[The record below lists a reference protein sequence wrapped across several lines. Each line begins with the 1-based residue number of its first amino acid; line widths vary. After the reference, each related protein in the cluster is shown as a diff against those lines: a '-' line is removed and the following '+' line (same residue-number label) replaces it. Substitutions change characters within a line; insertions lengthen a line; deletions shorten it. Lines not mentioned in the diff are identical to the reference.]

1 MSSGRTSTEA
11 GIATSRVKH
20 TPTPTPTPTFVGRSM
35 RRKEDRPLLV
45 GAARFVD
52 DVHRP
57 GMVHAAV
64 LRSPHGHARILDID
78 TTAARARRAVA
89 AVITAD
95 DLGGGGPPIPMRMF
109 SEAGMEAYLQRPLAQ
124 EFVRYSG
131 EPVAVILA
139 SSRYEAEDAAEQIAV
154 DYEPLPAVTDAEQAL
169 SATAPRVHA
178 GTSSNLVRSFQVR
191 SGDVDAAF
199 AAAEV
204 IVEARI
210 ACQRHAAVPMETRG
224 LVAESDDATGELTVW
239 GAAKIPH
246 INRRILAEML
256 ELPQESLRLIELA
269 VGGGFGARGEIYPE
283 DYLIPWCALHLG
295 RPVGWTEDREEHL
308 RSTNHSREQV
318 HEIALALSADGSFL
332 ALRDAFVNDTGAY
345 VRTHG
350 SVVPGM
356 TAGLLPGPY
365 RWQAFVCDVR
375 QVVTNKTPAGT
386 FRAPGR
392 YEANLARERI
402 IDIAARRLGIDA
414 IELRRRNLV
423 AHAAMPYANGSHTD
437 GHPVVYDSGDYPLLL
452 AKGLERF
459 NLPAMTRWRSE
470 EPGPRRRRGLGT
482 AMFIEKSG
490 IGRWEYARV
499 SLNAAGEPQVHCG
512 SASLGQGV
520 DTVLAQICAEH
531 LGVSY
536 ESVSVH
542 HGDTSQVPEG
552 MGSFGSRATI
562 LAGSA
567 VREAAICLRRRILEL
582 AADELEA
589 AVEDLEMV
597 GDGVRVRGDPA
608 GFSLRE
614 LVQRSGPADSLDRG
628 RLPHLSDEAYFG
640 AEQMS
645 FPYGVHCAAVEV
657 DLETG
662 GVQVSRYVIAYDVG
676 VAVNPQLVEGQIVG
690 GAAQGLGGALL
701 EELAYDSGGQLVA
714 GSFMDYLLP
723 TAAEVPWVDVLITE
737 DAPSPLNPLGV
748 KGAGEGGTAAAGA
761 VIANA
766 VSDALGAE
774 VLRLPLSPQTVLELA
789 AQGAGA

>member
-1 MSSGRTSTEA
+1 MK
-11 GIATSRVKH
+11 II
-20 TPTPTPTPTFVGRSM
+20 GRSM
-35 RRKEDRPLLV
+35 LRKEDRPLLT

-57 GMVHAAV
+57 GMLHASI
-64 LRSPHGHARILDID
+64 LRSPHGHARIVDVD
-78 TTAARARRAVA
+78 TTAARARPGVA
-89 AVITAD
+89 AVITAE

-109 SEAGMEAYLQRPLAQ
+109 SEPAMAAYLQRPLAA
-124 EFVRYSG
+124 ECVRYSG
-131 EPVAVILA
+131 EPVAVVVA
-139 SSRYEAEDAAEQIAV
+139 GSRYAAEDAAEQIRV
-154 DYEPLPAVTDAEQAL
+154 DYEALPAVTDAEQAL
-169 SATAPRVHA
+169 SPDAFPVHA
-178 GTSSNLVRSFQVR
+178 GTPSNLVRSFQVR
-191 SGDVDAAF
+191 SGDVDAVF
-199 AAAEV
+199 AAADLTV
-204 IVEARI
+204 TARI
-210 ACQRHAAVPMETRG
+210 VCQRHAAVPMETRG
-224 LVAESDDATGELTVW
+224 LVAERDDATGEITVW

-246 INRRILAEML
+246 INRGILAGML
-256 ELPQESLRLIELA
+256 EVPQESLRLVELA
-269 VGGGFGARGEIYPE
+269 VGGGFGARGEVYPE

-318 HEIALALSADGSFL
+318 HDIELALSADGDFL
-332 ALRDAFVNDTGAY
+332 ALRDAFINDTGAY

-365 RWQAFVCDVR
+365 RWQAFECDVR

-386 FRAPGR
+386 YRAPGR
-392 YEANLARERI
+392 YEANFVRERV
-402 IDIAARRLGIDA
+402 IDLAAHRLGMDPV
-414 IELRRRNLV
+414 ELRRRNLI
-423 AHAAMPYANGSHTD
+423 APEAMPYANGSHTD
-437 GHPVVYDSGDYPLLL
+437 GHAVVYDSGDYPLLL
-452 AKGLERF
+452 EKGLKRF
-459 NLPAMTRWRSE
+459 DLPAMRRWRAE
-470 EPGPRRRRGLGT
+470 EPGPGRRRGIGT

-499 SLNAAGEPQVHCG
+499 SLSAAGKPQVHCG

-531 LGVSY
+531 LGVPY

-542 HGDTSQVPEG
+542 HGDTAQVPEG
-552 MGSFGSRATI
+552 MGSFGSRATM

-567 VREAAICLRRRILEL
+567 VREAAIGLRRHVLEL

-589 AVEDLEMV
+589 SVDDLDIV
-597 GDGVRVRGDPA
+597 GDVVTVRGDPMA
-608 GFSLRE
+608 GLSLPE
-614 LVQRSGPADSLDRG
+614 LSRLARPAESLDRG
-628 RLPHLSDEAYFG
+628 RVPHLSDEAYFG

-645 FPYGVHCAAVEV
+645 FPYGLHCAAVEV

-662 GVQVSRYVIAYDVG
+662 GVAVSRYMVAYDVG

-701 EELAYDSGGQLVA
+701 EQLAYDADGQLVS
-714 GSFMDYLLP
+714 GSFLDYLLP
-723 TAAEVPWVDVLITE
+723 TAAEVPRVDVLITE

-774 VLRLPLSPQTVLELA
+774 VLRLPLSPQAVLELVDHGTSA
-789 AQGAGA
+789 

>member
-1 MSSGRTSTEA
+1 M
-11 GIATSRVKH
+11 
-20 TPTPTPTPTFVGRSM
+20 TPAPREKIIGRSM
-35 RRKEDRPLLV
+35 PRKEDRPLLT

-57 GMVHAAV
+57 AMLHATI
-64 LRSPHGHARILDID
+64 LRSPHGHARLLGID
-78 TTAARARRAVA
+78 ADAARRRPGVA
-89 AVITAD
+89 AVITAE
-95 DLGGGGPPIPMRMF
+95 DLDGGGPPIPMRMF
-109 SEAGMEAYLQRPLAQ
+109 SESGMEAYRQRPLA
-124 EFVRYSG
+124 EGYVRYSG
-131 EPVAVILA
+131 EPVAVVVA
-139 SSRYEAEDAAEQIAV
+139 SSRYEAEDAAEQVAV
-154 DYEPLPAVTDAEQAL
+154 EYEPLEAVIDAERAL
-169 SATAPRVHA
+169 SPDAPRVHA
-178 GTSSNLVRSFQVR
+178 GTASNLVRSFQAGT
-191 SGDVDAAF
+191 GDVDAVF
-199 AAAEV
+199 AAADV
-204 IVEARI
+204 VVEARI
-210 ACQRHAAVPMETRG
+210 VSQRHGAVPMETRG
-224 LVAESDDATGELTVW
+224 LVAENDDATGELTVW

-246 INRRILAEML
+246 INRRILAGML
-256 ELPQESLRLIELA
+256 GRAEESLRLIELA

-308 RSTNHSREQV
+308 RATNHSREQV
-318 HEIALALSADGSFL
+318 HEIALALSADGRFL

-365 RWQAFVCDVR
+365 RWEAFGCHVR

-386 FRAPGR
+386 YRAPGR
-392 YEANLARERI
+392 YEANFARERI
-402 IDIAARRLGIDA
+402 IDLAARRLGVDA
-414 IELRRRNLV
+414 VELRRRNLIGPGE
-423 AHAAMPYANGSHTD
+423 MPYANGSHTD
-437 GHPVVYDSGDYPLLL
+437 GHEVIYDSGDYPLLL
-452 AKGLERF
+452 EKGLERF
-459 NLPAMTRWRSE
+459 DLPAMTRWRSE
-470 EPGPRRRRGLGT
+470 DPGPRRRRGIGT

-499 SLNAAGEPQVHCG
+499 SLSAAGEPQVHCG

-536 ESVSVH
+536 ESISVH
-542 HGDTSQVPEG
+542 HGDTSLVPDG
-552 MGSFGSRATI
+552 MGSFGSRATM

-567 VREAAICLRRRILEL
+567 VREASIALRRRILEMV
-582 AADELEA
+582 ADELEA
-589 AVEDLEMV
+589 SVEDVEIADDCV
-597 GDGVRVRGDPA
+597 KVRGEPSVS
-608 GFSLRE
+608 FSLPE
-614 LVQRSGPADSLDRG
+614 LARLSRPAESLDRG
-628 RLPHLSDEAYFG
+628 RVPQLSDEAYFG
-640 AEQMS
+640 SEQMS
-645 FPYGVHCAAVEV
+645 FPYGLHCAAIEV

-662 GVQVSRYVIAYDVG
+662 GVQVHRYLIAYDVG

-701 EELAYDSGGQLVA
+701 EELAYDPGGQLVS
-714 GSFMDYLLP
+714 GSFLDYLLP
-723 TAAEVPWVDVLITE
+723 TAAEVPRVDVLITE

-774 VLRLPLSPQTVLELA
+774 VLRLPLSPQAVLELA
-789 AQGAGA
+789 EQGGQR

>member
-1 MSSGRTSTEA
+1 VSPPPVPKF
-11 GIATSRVKH
+11 I
-20 TPTPTPTPTFVGRSM
+20 GRSM
-35 RRKEDRPLLV
+35 PRKEDRPLLI

-57 GMVHAAV
+57 GMLHATI
-64 LRSPHGHARILDID
+64 LRSPHGHARIVDINTD
-78 TTAARARRAVA
+78 AARARPGVA
-89 AVITAD
+89 AVVTAE
-95 DLGGGGPPIPMRMF
+95 DLGAGGPPIPMRMF
-109 SEAGMEAYLQRPLAQ
+109 SEAGMGAYLQRPLAG
-124 EFVRYSG
+124 EYVRYSG
-131 EPVAVILA
+131 EPVAVVVA
-139 SSRYEAEDAAEQIAV
+139 GSRYTAEDAAEQIAV
-154 DYEPLPAVTDAEQAL
+154 EYEPLQAVIDAEQAL
-169 SATAPRVHA
+169 LPDSPRVHA

-199 AAAEV
+199 AAADV
-204 IVEARI
+204 TVEARI
-210 ACQRHAAVPMETRG
+210 VCQRHAAVPMETRG
-224 LVAESDDATGELTVW
+224 LVAERDDATGELTVW

-256 ELPQESLRLIELA
+256 DLPHESLRLIELA

-308 RSTNHSREQV
+308 RSTNHSRQQV
-318 HEIALALSADGSFL
+318 HDIALALSADGDFL

-365 RWQAFVCDVR
+365 RWPAFGCDVR

-386 FRAPGR
+386 YRAPGR
-392 YEANLARERI
+392 YEANFARERI
-402 IDIAARRLGIDA
+402 IDLAARRLGVDA
-414 IELRRRNLV
+414 VELRRRNLI
-423 AHAAMPYANGSHTD
+423 APEAMPYANGSHTD
-437 GHPVVYDSGDYPLLL
+437 GHPVVYDSGDYPLLFE
-452 AKGLERF
+452 KGLERF
-459 NLPAMTRWRSE
+459 DLPAMTRWRSE
-470 EPGPRRRRGLGT
+470 EPGPRRRRGIGT

-499 SLNAAGEPQVHCG
+499 SLTAAGKPQVHCG

-536 ESVSVH
+536 DSVSVH
-542 HGDTSQVPEG
+542 HGDTSQVRDG
-552 MGSFGSRATI
+552 MGSFGSRATM

-589 AVEDLEMV
+589 SVEDLEIA
-597 GDGVRVRGDPA
+597 DDSVRIRGDRTVA
-608 GFSLRE
+608 FSLPE
-614 LVQRSGPADSLDRG
+614 LARLGRPAESLDRG
-628 RLPHLSDEAYFG
+628 RVPHLSDEAYFG

-645 FPYGVHCAAVEV
+645 FPYGLHCAAVEV
-657 DLETG
+657 NLETG

-701 EELAYDSGGQLVA
+701 EELTYDSAGQLLS

-723 TAAEVPWVDVLITE
+723 TAVEVPRIDVLITE
-737 DAPSPLNPLGV
+737 DAPTPLNPLGV

-766 VSDALGAE
+766 VSDALDVE
-774 VLRLPLSPQTVLELA
+774 VLRLPLSPQAVLELA
-789 AQGAGA
+789 GQGAPA